1 VIEIKARAMI
11 SSRVK
16 GFTQQKY
23 RDTLTWLISRNQ
35 EETAEAATVR
45 VLDVGAGNCWLLN
58 LLSEKYTRVGLDMS
72 RNLHGMGDAPE
83 GFLGARESHF
93 VFGDATKLPFGD
105 STFDVVY
112 SNEFVSHV
120 KNIDESLTEQIRV
133 LRTGGLIIIMD
144 ANVLNPITFFVCFVG
159 SYLKSRRSTVKRG
172 GLKWLFHRHEPLC
185 DGTALGGK
193 LMAGW
198 RDENIHSPRWWRAKL
213 ERYSDRIDFR
223 VSTFWSFL
231 PIGWPRSIAN
241 KILVVGK
248 KL

>member
-11 SSRVK
+11 SARLKRSAR
-16 GFTQQKY
+16 QKY
-23 RDTLTWLISRNQ
+23 RGMLARLISRNQ
-35 EETAEAATVR
+35 ERTAEAATVR

-72 RNLHGMGDAPE
+72 VNLHGMGDAPE
-83 GFLGARESHF
+83 GFLGARQSHF
-93 VFGDATKLPFGD
+93 VFGDGTRLPFGD

-120 KNIDESLTEQIRV
+120 KNIDESLTEQMRV
-133 LRTGGLIIIMD
+133 LKTGGLIIIMD
-144 ANVLNPITFFVCFVG
+144 ANVLNPITFYVCFIG

-172 GLKWLFHRHEPLC
+172 GVKWLFHRHEPLYG
-185 DGTALGGK
+185 GTALGGT

-198 RDENIHSPRWWRAKL
+198 RDENIHSPYWWRKKL
-213 ERYSDRIDFR
+213 ESYSGNVDFE
-223 VSTFWSFL
+223 VSTFWSYL
-231 PIGWPRSIAN
+231 PGSLFGAIAN
-241 KILVVGK
+241 KVLAVGT